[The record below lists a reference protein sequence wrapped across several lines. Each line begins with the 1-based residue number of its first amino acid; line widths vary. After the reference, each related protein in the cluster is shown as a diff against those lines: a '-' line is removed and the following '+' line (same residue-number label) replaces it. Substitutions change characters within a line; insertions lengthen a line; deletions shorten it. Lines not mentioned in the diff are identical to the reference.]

1 MNRVATR
8 PYGLSVPHQPSRSRL
23 RVIALLR
30 SLQFWLQKQAVLEEL
45 HGCDDRTLQDLGIS
59 RSDFDAIASGTYRRY
74 RRDGEEA
81 TAPTPG
87 HHEVWPYF

>member
-1 MNRVATR
+1 MNRVVTR
-8 PYGLSVPHQPSRSRL
+8 PYGLSLPLQGSRL
-23 RVIALLR
+23 RLHLIALLR
-30 SLQFWLQKQAVLEEL
+30 SLQLWLQKQAVLEEL

-81 TAPTPG
+81 TVPPPG
-87 HHEVWPYF
+87 RHEVWPYF